1 MAKTSSIYVCQQCG
15 YHSPNFLGKC
25 PECGTW
31 NSLVESLVEA
41 RDKQLGKKNNRN
53 IEQTISKVVNLSD
66 IENVHYNRVNTKIDE
81 FNRVLGGGIVL
92 GSIILV
98 SGDPGIGKSTLLTQ
112 LALNIEKTLYVAG
125 EESAQQIK
133 IRADRIIPKANLAVL
148 NETDVDVISGVIKEI
163 KPPLV
168 IIDSI
173 QTLETTDLESAPGSV
188 GQVRESAHRLQRL
201 AKETHIP
208 IILVG
213 HVTKEGTI
221 AGPRT
226 LEHLVD
232 VVLNLEGDPANNF
245 RILRGIKNRFGP
257 TEEVGIFEMEEK
269 GMVEVKN
276 PSKLFL
282 ETKQNAPGSTVV
294 PIITGLR
301 PILVEIQA
309 LVTKTNL
316 PVPRRTGSGIDN
328 NRLQLL
334 VAVLQKRLGL
344 PLYDQDIFVNV
355 TGGLKV
361 FEPAAD
367 LAICMSIISSFK
379 DVIIPEKTAFIGEV
393 GLLGELRA
401 VRGVDRRII
410 EAEKLGFSNVI
421 TSKFNSLSS
430 VVKTLLKPA

>member
-1 MAKTSSIYVCQQCG
+1 MARTSSVYVCQQCG
-15 YHSPNFLGKC
+15 YQSPNFLGRC

-31 NSLVESLVEA
+31 NSLVEQVEE
-41 RDKQLGKKNNRN
+41 RQNTKGKSRN
-53 IEQTISKVVNLSD
+53 KGNIQQNISEVINTLD
-66 IENVHYNRVNTKIDE
+66 IENKRYSRLNTNINE
-81 FNRVLGGGIVL
+81 FDRVLGGGVVL
-92 GSIILV
+92 GSIILIA
-98 SGDPGIGKSTLLTQ
+98 GDPGIGKSTILTQ
-112 LALNIEKTLYVAG
+112 LALNIPKALYVAG
-125 EESAQQIK
+125 EESAHQIK
-133 IRADRIIPKANLAVL
+133 IRADRVAPKTGLAVL
-148 NETDVDVISGVIKEI
+148 NEVDVDVISEVIKEL

-173 QTLETTDLESAPGSV
+173 QTLETSDLASTPGSV
-188 GQVRESAHRLQRL
+188 GQVRESAHRLQQL
-201 AKETHIP
+201 AKKTHIP

-213 HVTKEGTI
+213 HVTKEGSI
-221 AGPRT
+221 AGPKT
-226 LEHLVD
+226 LEHMVD
-232 VVLNLEGDPANNF
+232 VVLNLEGDPSNNF
-245 RILRGIKNRFGP
+245 RVLRGVKNRFGP
-257 TEEVGIFEMEEK
+257 TDEVGIFEMEET

-276 PSKLFL
+276 PSKMFL

-316 PVPRRTGSGIDN
+316 AIPRRTGSGIDS

-367 LAICMSIISSFK
+367 LAICMAIISSFK
-379 DVIIPEKTAFIGEV
+379 DTTVPKNTAFIGEV

-401 VRGVDRRII
+401 VRNLEKRAA
-410 EAEKLGFSNVI
+410 EARKLSFTNVI
-421 TSKFNSLSS
+421 SSENTKNLAEVAKLNSK
-430 VVKTLLKPA
+430 